1 MENIGKTRCNTR
13 IPPRCPSHCQTTW
26 KGGEKRQEPG
36 KATKSGKSQEELAQV
51 CKIRQRQAA
60 RLGKTSR
67 LGKAAT
73 NCQKPRLVI
82 LSITRKRLLHRTHL
96 INKKYCHTGTVLLY
110 RQILSRSTIHFA
122 RGWPIRV
129 MRNYCKKSVALDN
142 LCNDS
147 QHHLVLK

>member
-1 MENIGKTRCNTR
+1 MKRNQQFPRKSWKTYERHAAILRFRKDALLTAKPLGKVGK
-13 IPPRCPSHCQTTW
+13 S
-26 KGGEKRQEPG
+26 GQEPG
-36 KATKSGKSQEELAQV
+36 KATKSGKIQEELAQV
-51 CKIRQRQAA
+51 CKIWQRQAA
-60 RLGKTSR
+60 R

-96 INKKYCHTGTVLLY
+96 INKKYCHTGTALFY

-129 MRNYCKKSVALDN
+129 IRNYCKKK
-142 LCNDS
+142 CCTG
-147 QHHLVLK
+147 

>member
-1 MENIGKTRCNTR
+1 MPFSLPNHLERWGK
-13 IPPRCPSHCQTTW
+13 S
-26 KGGEKRQEPG
+26 GQEPG

-51 CKIRQRQAA
+51 CKIWQRQAA
-60 RLGKTSR
+60 R

-82 LSITRKRLLHRTHL
+82 LSITRNKLLQGTHL

-110 RQILSRSTIHFA
+110 RQILSHSTIHFA
-122 RGWPIRV
+122 RGWPIWV